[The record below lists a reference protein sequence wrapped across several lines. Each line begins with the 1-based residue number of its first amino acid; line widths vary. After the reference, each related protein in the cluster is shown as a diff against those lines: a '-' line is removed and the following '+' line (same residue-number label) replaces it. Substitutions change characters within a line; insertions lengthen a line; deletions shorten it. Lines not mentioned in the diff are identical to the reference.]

1 MSAKR
6 FHPAVLRILPLLL
19 AALQAACST
28 APSNRGGYYQDDGPH
43 HRPAVDVSTI
53 PDAVPRAEAR
63 SPGGNKPYRV
73 FNKMYYPLKESDNY
87 RARGIASWYGKKF
100 HGRKTSNGETYD
112 MYAMTAAHKTLP
124 LPSYVRVRN
133 LNNGHTVTVRV
144 NDRGPFLENRLIDLS
159 YAAAAR
165 LGIVGGGTGLVE
177 VVSLTPGATEPPD
190 SPMVATARDGGS
202 TRNAGAISSA
212 TARDGG
218 STGVRSLEAN
228 AGAVSSGRAEP
239 MGAIPMSLPPEAE
252 IAVAPRLYLQVGA
265 FVSQDNAEQLRQQL
279 ERADFQQ
286 VQVLA
291 ATHDNTTL
299 YHVRIGPLQS
309 VDASDSLA
317 QRIAG
322 HGIRNAFVAVE

>member
-6 FHPAVLRILPLLL
+6 FHPTLLRILPLLL

-43 HRPAVDVSTI
+43 RRPAVDVSTI

-73 FNKMYYPLKESDNY
+73 FNKMYYPLKESSDY
-87 RARGIASWYGKKF
+87 RERGMASWYGKKF
-100 HGRKTSNGETYD
+100 HGKKTSNGETYD
-112 MYAMTAAHKTLP
+112 MYTMTAAHKTLP

-133 LNNGHTVTVRV
+133 LNNGRSVTVRV

-159 YAAAAR
+159 YAAAMR
-165 LGIVGGGTGLVE
+165 LGIVGSGTGLVE
-177 VVSLTPGATEPPD
+177 VVNLTPGATEPPD
-190 SPMVATARDGGS
+190 SPTETTARAGES
-202 TRNAGAISSA
+202 ARNA
-212 TARDGG
+212 D
-218 STGVRSLEAN
+218 
-228 AGAVSSGRAEP
+228 AVSSARATP
-239 MGAIPMSLPPEAE
+239 MAATPMALPLAAVD
-252 IAVAPRLYLQVGA
+252 AVAPRLYLQVGA
-265 FVSQDNAEQLRQQL
+265 FVSQENAEQLRQRL

-291 ATHDNTTL
+291 AAHDNTTL
-299 YHVRIGPLQS
+299 YHVRIGPLPN

-317 QRIAG
+317 QRIAD
-322 HGIRNAFVAVE
+322 HGIHNVFVSVE

>member
-1 MSAKR
+1 
-6 FHPAVLRILPLLL
+6 
-19 AALQAACST
+19 
-28 APSNRGGYYQDDGPH
+28 
-43 HRPAVDVSTI
+43 
-53 PDAVPRAEAR
+53 
-63 SPGGNKPYRV
+63 
-73 FNKMYYPLKESDNY
+73 
-87 RARGIASWYGKKF
+87 
-100 HGRKTSNGETYD
+100 
-112 MYAMTAAHKTLP
+112 
-124 LPSYVRVRN
+124 
-133 LNNGHTVTVRV
+133 
-144 NDRGPFLENRLIDLS
+144 
-159 YAAAAR
+159 
-165 LGIVGGGTGLVE
+165 
-177 VVSLTPGATEPPD
+177 
-190 SPMVATARDGGS
+190 
-202 TRNAGAISSA
+202 
-212 TARDGG
+212 
-218 STGVRSLEAN
+218 
-228 AGAVSSGRAEP
+228 